1 VKPITEM
8 SDQELADLLEQTG
21 KEIWDRIFG
30 GIDTL
35 PEIDRSPQSWWN
47 TTRDV
52 NGESIG

>member
-1 VKPITEM
+1 MKPITEM